1 MGVDI
6 KLTGDRELQF
16 AFGQLADKMQ
26 KTIAKTAIKAA
37 VTEIVLP
44 AAKAKCPVDT
54 GLLRD
59 SLHVAAV
66 GSKGGKRLGFAV
78 VAGRVYRSRSREGIV
93 FYGNTIE
100 FGSASRGLPAR
111 PFMRPALYE
120 NADKILAS
128 VGQQIGAAVEAQR

>member
-26 KTIAKTAIKAA
+26 SHIAKAAIKAA

-44 AAKAKCPVDT
+44 VAKTKCPVDQ

-59 SLHVAAV
+59 SLHVVAV
-66 GSKGGKRLGFAV
+66 GSKGKIGFAV
-78 VAGRVYRSRSREGIV
+78 VAGRVYRSRSSEGIV